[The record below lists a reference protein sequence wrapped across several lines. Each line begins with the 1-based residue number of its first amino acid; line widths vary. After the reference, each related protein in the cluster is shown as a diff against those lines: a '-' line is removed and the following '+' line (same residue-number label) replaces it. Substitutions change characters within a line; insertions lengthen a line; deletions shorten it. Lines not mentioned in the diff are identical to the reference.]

1 MMKSTI
7 LPSLLAASIGLALY
21 GPQAVANDV
30 LPVLAETET
39 QSVDQADGLLIER
52 EQIKAKPVNNS
63 SLSQLLKTQPGIA
76 INDATG
82 SVRGGDLAPEEISLA
97 NARPHQTNYMIGGV
111 TTNNISTFGAN
122 DTAGGLG
129 GHTSGYF
136 FDTELLESVE
146 VMDRNVGAE
155 YGSFTG
161 GIINAELRK
170 PTDEFTAEYSFK
182 MTDSDWNSDPTL
194 DEDNGDLE
202 APVWGDGRYQD
213 QYQKRFHNLFVGGAI
228 NENHKLGIGIS
239 LQESDI
245 PLIYNGERKDQGQTN
260 TNVFINHLA
269 TLGAW
274 EMSNELRFS
283 EFTDKRFLND
293 TFTDETDE
301 FSDYENSSSGIGYTL
316 KLDREFAAGMW
327 RNTVAFDQLKNER
340 SADVNYFK
348 THFDYRTGFDMGS
361 EGSYGNLDETQNS
374 SKLKSVFDFNALYTG
389 AIRHQVSMGVDVT
402 LHSAEGTYQE
412 DFHTFTQYSNADGT
426 VELDSWTTTVAGDY
440 KADANQYAL
449 FATDTIEWNK
459 LTVNLGLRAEHMEL
473 FDQTVLAPRISSSWD
488 FETDNTNRLTVGASR
503 YYSGSLLGWAL
514 SAEKRALQ
522 TNRQDCVAV
531 SDGNNVSLDP
541 NDYSCESTKQY
552 QATDLNQAD
561 TPYSD
566 EISLNYDLQFG
577 NVVMNAGYLY
587 RQQRDGLS
595 SIYNSELGYDELHN
609 NMESD
614 SNIYSLRFSNADDY
628 SFLGGKLGGYLDLGY
643 VDAKGSGSTSSVYD
657 SQNDLNGGSSTE
669 WVMLDGELMR
679 RTEMEAGSYNSDFT
693 AGLAINANW
702 EQYGVMWSNFINYE
716 SGRNLTLFQRQE
728 SHEIDGEMTG
738 VAVMSSAEMESL
750 VTWDTKV
757 SWTPTMADERF
768 TLSVS
773 VTNLLDK
780 QVKIS
785 TSGIEDNSKFTD
797 DYYNQGR
804 QVWLSVSAR
813 L

>member
-1 MMKSTI
+1 MMKSI
-7 LPSLLAASIGLALY
+7 LLPTLLASSIGLALY
-21 GPQAVANDV
+21 GSQAIANDV

-39 QSVDQADGLLIER
+39 QAVEQNDNLLIER
-52 EQIKAKPVNNS
+52 EQINAKPVANN

-76 INDATG
+76 INDATA

-97 NARPHQTNYMIGGV
+97 NARTHQTNYMIGGV
-111 TTNNISTFGAN
+111 TTNNISTFGA
-122 DTAGGLG
+122 DDKAGSIG

-146 VMDRNVGAE
+146 VMDRNVDAE

-170 PTDEFTAEYSFK
+170 PTDEFTAEYTFK

-194 DEDNGDLE
+194 DEDNSDLE
-202 APVWGDGRYQD
+202 EPIWGDGSYQD

-228 NENHKLGIGIS
+228 NENHKIGIGIS
-239 LQESDI
+239 VQESDI
-245 PLIYNGERKDQGQTN
+245 PLIYNGERQDQGQSN

-274 EMSNELRFS
+274 ELSNELRFS

-293 TFTDETDE
+293 TFTDETAED
-301 FSDYENSSSGIGYTL
+301 SDYENSSSGIGYTL
-316 KLDREFAAGMW
+316 KLNREFAQGMW
-327 RNTVAFDQLKNER
+327 RNTAAFDQLKNER

-361 EGSYGNLDETQNS
+361 EGSYGNFDETQNS
-374 SKLKSVFDFNALYTG
+374 TKLKSAFDFNTLYTG
-389 AIRHQVSMGVDVT
+389 EVRHQLSVGVEAT
-402 LHSAEGTYQE
+402 LHSAEGTFSE
-412 DFHTFTQYSNADGT
+412 DFHTFTQYSDADGS
-426 VELDSWTTTVAGDY
+426 VELDSWTTTAAGDY
-440 KADANQYAL
+440 KADSNQYAL

-459 LTVNLGLRAEHMEL
+459 LTVNLGLRAEHIEL
-473 FDQTVLAPRISSSWD
+473 FDQTVIAPRISGSWD
-488 FETDNTNRLTVGASR
+488 FEAERTNRLSMGASR

-514 SAEKRALQ
+514 TAEKRALQ
-522 TNRQDCVAV
+522 TNHQDCVGTGGG
-531 SDGNNVSLDP
+531 SDISLNPD
-541 NDYSCESTKQY
+541 DYTCESITQY

-566 EISLNYDLQFG
+566 EISLNYDLQLG

-609 NMESD
+609 NIESD
-614 SNIYSLRFSNADDY
+614 SNIYSLRFSNANNY
-628 SFLGGKLGGYLDLGY
+628 AFLGGKIGGYLDLGF
-643 VDAKGSGSTSSVYD
+643 VDAKGSGTTTSVYD
-657 SQNDLNGGSSTE
+657 DQNDLYSGSSTE
-669 WVMLDGELMR
+669 WVELDGELMR
-679 RTEMEAGSYNSDFT
+679 RTEMDAGSYNSDFT
-693 AGLAINANW
+693 AGLAINTSW
-702 EQYGVMWSNFINYE
+702 DQYGVMWSNFVNYE
-716 SGRNLTLFQRQE
+716 GGRKLTLFQTTDSR
-728 SHEIDGEMTG
+728 EIEGELQS

-757 SWTPTMADERF
+757 SWTPSMANERM
-768 TLSVS
+768 TLSFS

-785 TSGIEDNSKFTD
+785 TSGIDDNSKFTD

-804 QVWLSVSAR
+804 QVWLSVGVSM
-813 L
+813 